1 MGSPAIPKF
10 DTNTLKAARP
20 EIPSNDALQVLGP
33 ASNREYLDEGD
44 AFTLVFTLP
53 FRREDIFRELVSA
66 RQLGVDH
73 STVKIAITKRD
84 EGVEAELQR
93 KLEASARGN
102 APADVKQATQEELM
116 SALSVG
122 CERTVTFPD
131 GVVVSEL
138 VELVAPARI
147 RWRQL
152 KSERATNMVGKPG
165 GKLPEVN
172 IALDDIPNDGGTSI
186 RMTYD
191 FYQILKSDGTA
202 LDGGMM
208 SKLLSQATK
217 GWAVDM
223 KNRGY
228 DTVDGGEALTGRAG
242 YSPSGSSFNP
252 AEIGS
257 TVLRSA
263 RRMKDDL
270 DEEKKMKEE
279 MLRRAQAAM
288 NK

>member
-1 MGSPAIPKF
+1 MASPAIPRF
-10 DTNTLKAARP
+10 DASTLANKPGGAQSTELEA
-20 EIPSNDALQVLGP
+20 
-33 ASNREYLDEGD
+33 ASNREYLKEGD
-44 AFTLVFTLP
+44 AFTLIFTLP
-53 FRREDIFRELVSA
+53 YRREDIFRELVSA
-66 RQLGVDH
+66 QQLGVDH
-73 STVKIAITKRD
+73 STVKISISARTAPAQAD
-84 EGVEAELQR
+84 LER
-93 KLEASARGN
+93 KLELSARGS
-102 APADVKQATQEELM
+102 APSEVKRQFEEQAM
-116 SALSVG
+116 SELSVG

-138 VELVAPARI
+138 VELVEPARI

-165 GKLPEVN
+165 GALPEVT
-172 IALDDIPNDGGTSI
+172 IALDELPDSAGTSV

-191 FYQILKSDGTA
+191 FYQILKSDGTP

-208 SKLLSQATK
+208 SKLLSQATR

-228 DTVDGGEALTGRAG
+228 DTCDGAEPVTGRPG
-242 YSPSGSSFNP
+242 YTTTSSGFDP
-252 AEIGS
+252 AALGS

-270 DEEKKMKEE
+270 DEEAQMKQMMMERAKASMKK
-279 MLRRAQAAM
+279 
-288 NK
+288 